1 MPEGNRSATSPISN
15 AEIAE
20 TVAGETMTTRFRS
33 TVERGAD
40 RVALRW
46 KDGEAWRETT
56 FREYADQACAVAGAL
71 ADMGVGRGTRVG
83 IMMRNRPEFHV
94 IDMAALLLG
103 ATPVSIYNSSAPE
116 QVEFLL
122 GHCEAAVMVVE
133 DIEYLERVLKVRSEL
148 PKLGPVAVVDDEGG
162 AAPDDVASFTELVS
176 HAPVDFDA
184 AVQTAQPDDLVT
196 IIYTS
201 GTTGPPK
208 GVMLDHLNA
217 CWTAE
222 SLRLTMPWVYA
233 DPRRVISYLPM
244 AHIAERVTS
253 HYAGAVFGLEVTT
266 CPEARDVAQYLA
278 AVRPE
283 VFFAVPRV
291 WEKIHA
297 GIQAVAGADPDK
309 KAAFDQAIELG
320 ARVAEHRARG
330 EAPPSDLAATF
341 EQIDAEGLAP
351 VRELLGLD
359 QLLIA
364 ISGAAPIPVE
374 TFTFFRGLGVPIA
387 EIYGLSETSGPM
399 TFDAEAVRAGTV
411 GRPIPG
417 EEVQLADDGE
427 VCCRGGN
434 IFRGYLND
442 PEKTAEVL
450 DSDGWFHTGDIGQL
464 DPDGYLCIVDRKKE
478 LIITAGGKN
487 ISPANI
493 EASLKACSIIG
504 QVCVIGDRRKF
515 ISALIVLDADVAPV
529 WAARQGI
536 DDTSVEELADHPT
549 VLAEV
554 QRCVDEVNQQFSQ
567 VEQIKKFT
575 LLGEEWQPDSE
586 FLTPTMKLKRRGVH
600 AHYERE
606 IEAMYA

>member
-1 MPEGNRSATSPISN
+1 MAEGSRSSTSPVTSE
-15 AEIAE
+15 EIAA
-20 TVAGETMTTRFRS
+20 TVAGQTVPRMFRS
-33 TVERGAD
+33 TVERFAD
-40 RVALRW
+40 RTALRW
-46 KDGEAWRETT
+46 KAGEEWRELT
-56 FREYADQACAVAGAL
+56 FRQYADQACAVAGAF
-71 ADMGVGRGTRVG
+71 AEMGVRRGTRVG
-83 IMMRNRPEFHV
+83 LMMRNRPEFH
-94 IDMAALLLG
+94 IADMAALLLG

-133 DIEYLERVLKVRSEL
+133 DVEYLERVLKVRSEL
-148 PKLGPVAVVDDEGG
+148 PKLGPLAVVDGEGG
-162 AAPDDVASFTELVS
+162 VAPDDVVSFSELLR
-176 HAPVDFDA
+176 HAPVDFGDA
-184 AVQTAQPDDLVT
+184 VETAAPDDLVT

-208 GVMLDHLNA
+208 GVMLDHANA

-222 SLRLTMPWVYA
+222 SLRLTMPWVYE
-233 DPRRVISYLPM
+233 DQRRVISYLPM

-253 HYAGAVFGLEVTT
+253 HYSGAIQGLEVTT
-266 CPEARDVAQYLA
+266 CPEARDVGQYLA

-291 WEKIHA
+291 WEKLYA
-297 GIQAVAGADPDK
+297 GIQAVAGADPTQ
-309 KAAFDQAIELG
+309 KAAFDKTIDLG
-320 ARVAEHRARG
+320 AQAAEYRARG
-330 EAPPSDLAATF
+330 EDLPAELASTF
-341 EQIDAEGLAP
+341 ENVDREALGP

-359 QLLIA
+359 QLLVA

-374 TFTFFRGLGVPIA
+374 IFTFFRGLGVPIA

-399 TFDAEAVRAGTV
+399 TFDAQAVRPGTV

-417 EEVQLADDGE
+417 QELRLADDGE

-442 PEKTAEVL
+442 PAKTAEVL
-450 DSDGWFHTGDIGQL
+450 DPDGWFRTGDIGEL
-464 DPDGYLCIVDRKKE
+464 DADGYLCIVDRKKE

-515 ISALIVLDADVAPV
+515 ISALIVLDTDVAPV
-529 WAARQGI
+529 WAEQHGI
-536 DDTSVEELADHPT
+536 DDATVEELAAHPS
-549 VLAEV
+549 VIAEV
-554 QRCVDEVNQQFSQ
+554 QRCVDEVNRQFSQ
-567 VEQIKKFT
+567 VEQIKRFT

-586 FLTPTMKLKRRGVH
+586 FLTPTMKLKRRGVLSR
-600 AHYERE
+600 YERE
-606 IEAMYA
+606 IEGMYA